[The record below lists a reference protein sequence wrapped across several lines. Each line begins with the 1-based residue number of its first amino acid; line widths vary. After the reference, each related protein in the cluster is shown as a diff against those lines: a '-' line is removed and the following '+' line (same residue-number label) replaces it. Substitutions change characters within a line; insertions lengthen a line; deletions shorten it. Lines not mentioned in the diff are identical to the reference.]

1 MCCMIKSEKLFI
13 MVVKNQNSWQ
23 FENQA
28 RDIKQ
33 IFAQWKERAHQ
44 NTFNLPTKTKQACS
58 YIISSKLS
66 GYLARYIY

>member
-1 MCCMIKSEKLFI
+1 MIRSEKIFI

-23 FENQA
+23 FKNQA

-44 NTFNLPTKTKQACS
+44 NTFNVFESPNVL
-58 YIISSKLS
+58 Y
-66 GYLARYIY
+66 